1 MPRYRVTFM
10 NHIVETYI
18 VDAPNEATAR
28 ETDPEDVED
37 LEPAR
42 WNCTLCEVIDV
53 QRVTRRNAPLRRRPF
68 REGGPNPHALS
79 EAIVTDHPPQPRATS

>member
-1 MPRYRVTFM
+1 MADRGCEVPRYRVTFM

-18 VDAPNEATAR
+18 VDAPDEQTAW

-42 WNCTLCEVIDV
+42 WNCTLCEVTDV
-53 QRVTRRNAPLRRRPF
+53 QRVTRRNTPLAGRRPF
-68 REGGPNPHALS
+68 REGGPESAPHS
-79 EAIVTDHPPQPRATS
+79 RRQS